1 MKKHLLLSITF
12 FFTMS
17 LFLFGQANT
26 TGSISGFVKDSEG
39 KPLHRATVTA
49 EHLPT
54 GTKTGAFSGTTGKF
68 TILGVKVGG
77 PYKVT
82 VSMVGYEKQERNNIS
97 IAINQT
103 YTVNFTLS
111 DKAQSTEDV
120 VVTADRNDIISSQRT
135 GASQKVSQN
144 DIKSLPTIARSL
156 QDYTRLSPLIISST
170 SDGSS
175 VAGRNSKY
183 NNIAV
188 DGAIMG
194 DAFGLSAT
202 GTPGGGAGTQPI
214 SLDAIDQ
221 FQVSISPFD
230 VREGGFTGGLINAIT
245 KSGTNKFAGTAYYFG
260 RNESFVGNNPL
271 NDAAYP
277 DFSENQ
283 FGASIGGPIIENQ
296 LFFFANFEMR
306 KRSDPTILGLRG
318 SSEANVFDMTADT
331 LDMIRKIA
339 KDKYGYDAGDYS
351 DYTRNTNDYK
361 LFLRLDYNINENHRL
376 TLRHNYVDAEQ
387 GNQVIRTKSQL
398 SFSNQEYLSTS
409 AQNQTVM
416 QLNSIFGENMANEL
430 KLSYTTIRDKRDP
443 VGSAF
448 PSVEI
453 QNLGGDKKGKVTLG
467 IDRFSQANSLDQ
479 DMFEFT
485 DNFNYFLG
493 DHVLTLGTSNQMVS
507 FKNLYLQ
514 DYYGSWEFAS
524 IADFEKGKAS
534 RYYLTYANTAAT
546 GGNTKPMAEL
556 SYMQWGAYVQDDWS
570 VMENL
575 KLTLGVRMDYYTY
588 SDDPLN
594 NPAFATPHKWFG
606 FNEAVSLSTSDMPTP
621 MAFSPRLGFNWD
633 VNKDK
638 QMQVRGGIGVFSGK
652 TPGVWISN
660 QYSNTGV
667 DLYRVDTKSPAA
679 FTYDVNNQPRPDS
692 PAAQTSEVN
701 ITDKD
706 FKMPQVL
713 RTNLGF
719 DYQLPMGFIASLE
732 VLYGKSMNDIDY
744 QNINLKYALNAD
756 GSMQKTIDGRPIYQG
771 TAKSAKVDSAYTNVI
786 LMKNTD
792 QGSQLNI
799 IAQLQKPFG
808 QGILP
813 NLSANLAYTFSRVQD
828 INGLTSSRAISNWQ
842 YNVGVDPNHAELATS
857 YYEIPHKIMANLS
870 YTLEYAERFAT
881 TFGLYYEGRSGQP
894 FNMIYSTNSGFPF
907 DATVVKDKNQ
917 KDANNDGIYGNDLIY
932 IPTGPT
938 DPNFILTG
946 NNWDALNAFI
956 NEFDELSENRGK
968 IMEKN
973 SLRQPWRNQFDLR
986 IAQDIHIIG
995 TQKIQITLDV
1005 INLLNL
1011 LNKEWGKA
1019 EYIPNG
1025 NYELLQFEGYDKN
1038 TGALRASF
1046 NDKTKKVSEMYSV
1059 NDLASRWQIQLGVRY
1074 SF

>member
-1 MKKHLLLSITF
+1 MKKHLLLSITL

-26 TGSISGFVKDSEG
+26 TGSISGFVKDAQG
-39 KPLHRATVTA
+39 KALQRATVTA

-54 GTKTGAFSGTTGKF
+54 GTKTGAFSGTTGRF

-82 VSMVGYEKQERNNIS
+82 VSMVGYEKQERSDIA

-103 YTVNFTLS
+103 YTINFTLS
-111 DKAQSTEDV
+111 DKAQFTEDV

-170 SDGSS
+170 TDGSS

-214 SLDAIDQ
+214 PLDAIDQ

-245 KSGTNKFAGTAYYFG
+245 KSGTNKYAGTAYYYG
-260 RNESFVGNNPL
+260 RNESFVGNNPVT
-271 NDAAYP
+271 DAAYP

-283 FGASIGGPIIENQ
+283 LGASVGGPVIENK
-296 LFFFANFEMR
+296 LFFFGNFEMR

-318 SSEANVFDMTADT
+318 SSEANVFDMTSDT
-331 LDMIRKIA
+331 LDLIRKIA
-339 KDKYGYDAGDYS
+339 KDKYGYDPGSFS
-351 DYTRNTNDYK
+351 DYTRKTNDYK
-361 LFLRLDYNINENHRL
+361 IFMRLDYNINENHRL
-376 TLRHNYVDAEQ
+376 TLRHNYVDADQ
-387 GNQVIRTKSQL
+387 GNQVIRTKTQL
-398 SFSNQEYLSTS
+398 TYANQEYLSTS
-409 AQNQTVM
+409 AQNQTVL

-430 KLSYTTIRDKRDP
+430 KLSYTSIRDKRDP

-448 PSVEI
+448 PSIEI
-453 QNLGGDKKGKVTLG
+453 QNLGADKKEKVTLG
-467 IDRFSQANSLDQ
+467 IDRFSQANTLDQ
-479 DMFEFT
+479 DMLEFT

-493 DHVLTLGTSNQMVS
+493 DHVLTLGTSNQIVN

-524 IADFEKGKAS
+524 IADFEAGKAS

-546 GGNTKPMAEL
+546 GGETKPMAEL
-556 SYMQWGAYVQDDWS
+556 SYMQWGVYAQDDWS
-570 VMENL
+570 IYENL
-575 KLTLGVRMDYYTY
+575 KLTLGVRLDYFTY
-588 SDDPLN
+588 SKDPLN
-594 NPAFATPHKWFG
+594 NANFATAHKWFG
-606 FNEAVSLSTSDMPTP
+606 FDNAVSLNTSDMPTP
-621 MAFSPRLGFNWD
+621 MAFSPRMGFNWD

-638 QMQVRGGIGVFSGK
+638 QMQVRGGVGLFSGR

-667 DLYRVDTKSPAA
+667 DIYRLDIKNPSYP
-679 FTYDVNNQPRPDS
+679 FTYDINNQPRPTN

-706 FKMPQVL
+706 FKMPQVM
-713 RTNLGF
+713 RSNLGF
-719 DYQLPMGFIASLE
+719 DYQLPMGFVGSLE

-744 QNINLKYALNAD
+744 QNINLKYALNTD
-756 GSMQKTIDGRPIYQG
+756 GSIEKTIDGRPMYQG
-771 TAKSAKVDSAYTNVI
+771 SSKAAKVDSAYTNVI

-792 QGSQLNI
+792 KGSQLNI

-808 QGILP
+808 QGIFP
-813 NLSANLAYTFSRVQD
+813 NLSANLAYTYSRVKD
-828 INGLTSSRAISNWQ
+828 INNLTSSRAISNWQ
-842 YNVGVDPNHAELATS
+842 YNVGTDPNNSELSTS
-857 YYEIPHKIMANLS
+857 YYEIPHKIMANIS
-870 YTLEYAERFAT
+870 YTYEYLGGFAST
-881 TFGLYYEGRSGQP
+881 VGLYYEGRSGQP
-894 FNMIYSTNSGFPF
+894 FNMIYITNTAFKF
-907 DATVVKDKNQ
+907 DAAVVKNATV
-917 KDANNDGIYGNDLIY
+917 KDANNDGITGNDLVY
-932 IPTGPT
+932 IPTGPN
-938 DPNFILTG
+938 DPKFILTS
-946 NNWDALNAFI
+946 NNWDEFNSFI
-956 NEFDELSENRGK
+956 NEFDKLSENRGK
-968 IMEKN
+968 VMEKN
-973 SLRQPWRNQFDLR
+973 SLTQPWRNQFDMR
-986 IAQDIHIIG
+986 FVQDIPIVG
-995 TQKIQITLDV
+995 TQKVQITLDI
-1005 INLLNL
+1005 INVLNL
-1011 LNKEWGKA
+1011 LNSDWGKV

-1025 NYELLQFEGYDKN
+1025 NYELLQFEGYDKT
-1038 TGALRASF
+1038 TGAVRASF
-1046 NDKTKKVSEMYSV
+1046 DGKKKASEMYSV
-1059 NDLASRWQIQLGVRY
+1059 NDLASRWQLQLGLRY